1 MCIDKNED
9 FHILQTIFITIDLRR
24 KMKSKMLDEYTV
36 TWQDIWLKQL
46 WIKKFIYPV
55 FVGLV
60 NLVKAPQTRTRDM
73 RMRTWTMI
81 MTELQ
86 NVNCFPRIKS
96 LAQFFYEAWVEIFT
110 LNLNILREKI
120 VKGQSNGRLPR
131 KSTLKVFVLDIAQIG
146 CSPCPNWFG
155 HLF

>member
-1 MCIDKNED
+1 
-9 FHILQTIFITIDLRR
+9 
-24 KMKSKMLDEYTV
+24 
-36 TWQDIWLKQL
+36 
-46 WIKKFIYPV
+46 
-55 FVGLV
+55 
-60 NLVKAPQTRTRDM
+60 
-73 RMRTWTMI
+73 MI

-146 CSPCPNWFG
+146 GGVPAEIGVANQNIRVIPKMKGCFWDVFALG
-155 HLF
+155 T